1 MAWIFCASKDAAVIF
16 SPMSLMTPLLRL
28 LLIPALLAPRLKL
41 LLSAA
46 VVGLTLLDEMG
57 IVLAVVLLLVVLD
70 CEDLGFDECITRR
83 F

>member
-1 MAWIFCASKDAAVIF
+1 M
-16 SPMSLMTPLLRL
+16 
-28 LLIPALLAPRLKL
+28 PALLAFTFEL
-41 LLSAA
+41 LFSAA

-57 IVLAVVLLLVVLD
+57 MVLAVVLLLVVLD